1 MALFGPKSKE
11 YGDLNRKSLN
21 EINETVDKQLDL
33 ATTKDNY
40 DILLKCYNFV
50 LQELATGSFPIVE
63 VDKFFNVED
72 KIYIKDFSR
81 ILYNIKSI
89 KDFRGDKVNFKVTQ
103 DYIELKKN
111 YDGGTFF
118 VTYYY
123 IPKEKKLED
132 TCPYGTEY
140 LEIFK
145 SGIAAEYL
153 LAQGKFELAL
163 VYHNDY
169 AENIKS
175 KLSKNK
181 R

>member
-1 MALFGPKSKE
+1 MIVKEIIDKSIE
-11 YGDLNRKSLN
+11 
-21 EINETVDKQLDL
+21 QLDI
-33 ATTKDNY
+33 AATKDNY

-72 KIYIKDFSR
+72 KLYIKDFSR
-81 ILYNIKSI
+81 TLYSIKSI
-89 KDFRGDKVNFKVTQ
+89 KDFRGDKVSFKVVKATQ
-103 DYIELKKN
+103 EYIELKKN

-118 VTYYY
+118 VTYCY
-123 IPKEKKLED
+123 IPEEKQLED
-132 TCPYGTEY
+132 TCPYGADY

-145 SGIAAEYL
+145 SGMAAEYL

-175 KLSKNK
+175 KSSKKK